1 FEGINSVLDMG
12 TGAGLPGIPLKI
24 LYPEA
29 HFVLADSLNKR
40 IQFLQNVVDRL
51 QLKSIECIH
60 GRAEELGKQSKYR
73 ESFDMVVSRAVAN
86 LAVLSEYCLP
96 FVKQNGVFIC
106 LKGPRYKEELEEGK
120 AAILKLGGKLEG
132 VKIIQLPF

>member
-1 FEGINSVLDMG
+1 QDREFIIKHYLDSFTISQVCDFEGINSVLDMG

-106 LKGPRYKEELEEGK
+106 LKGPRY
-120 AAILKLGGKLEG
+120 
-132 VKIIQLPF
+132 